1 MFSVLRTET
10 LFTLG
15 SDLIVAEGSDY
26 HDIGPDDERFLMLR
40 MSTGSSGDS
49 GGGGRLI
56 LVLNWFEELGERLG
70 N

>member
-1 MFSVLRTET
+1 MFSVLRSET

-15 SDLIVAEGSDY
+15 SELLVAEGSDY

-40 MSTGSSGDS
+40 LAGLASDAGGDT
-49 GGGGRLI
+49 RFI
-56 LVLNWFEELGERLG
+56 LVLNWFEELRERMG